1 MCDSQY
7 KNSYNMLKN
16 ILDKENQKVD
26 NDIKS
31 YISNLRKQLVE
42 FKSKLN
48 FDYKGKYTEVTK
60 QLNELVQ
67 NLNKN
72 KSIRDN
78 LEKKLEILK
87 EDYIFYERQFD
98 NIKDMNSYLK
108 SKLKMLLRN
117 YNQINNDYININEE
131 TERNS
136 KDNEEKKEKIYKK
149 IMMIF

>member
-1 MCDSQY
+1 M
-7 KNSYNMLKN
+7 
-16 ILDKENQKVD
+16 
-26 NDIKS
+26 
-31 YISNLRKQLVE
+31 
-42 FKSKLN
+42 
-48 FDYKGKYTEVTK
+48 
-60 QLNELVQ
+60 Q

-117 YNQINNDYININEE
+117 YNQINNDYININKE